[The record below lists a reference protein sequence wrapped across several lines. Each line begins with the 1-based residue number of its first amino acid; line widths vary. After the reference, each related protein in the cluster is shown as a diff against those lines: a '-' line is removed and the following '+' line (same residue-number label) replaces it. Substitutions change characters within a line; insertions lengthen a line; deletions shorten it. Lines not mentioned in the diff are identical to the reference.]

1 MTASIMRLPCNKMV
15 KMVQNWLL
23 KGIQVII
30 CTNAFINKRN
40 VFGLFFLFFV
50 MHMSATIM

>member
-1 MTASIMRLPCNKMV
+1 MTASIKRLPCNKMV
-15 KMVQNWLL
+15 KMVQHWLL

-40 VFGLFFLFFV
+40 VFGFFYFFFN
-50 MHMSATIM
+50 ACLPQ